1 MHTRNLSFVIL
12 FVGDVSTSVRFYADL
27 LGSDPVEQSPAFAA
41 FALPSGLMLGLWA
54 TKTATPDVT
63 AEPGASELTFTEA
76 DVDAVHRAW
85 VKKGLRIAAPPAD
98 LEFGRTFLAL
108 DPDGHRLRVFRPR
121 AM

>member
-1 MHTRNLSFVIL
+1 MHTQNLSFLVL
-12 FVGDVSTSVRFYADL
+12 FVADVATSARFYADL
-27 LGSDPVEQSPAFAA
+27 VGLEPVEQSPGFAA

-54 TKTATPDVT
+54 TKTATPEVT
-63 AEPGASELTFTEA
+63 AAPGAMELTFTEA

-85 VKKGLRIAAPPAD
+85 VKKGLRIVAPPAD

-121 AM
+121 AA

>member
-1 MHTRNLSFVIL
+1 MHTQDLSFVVL
-12 FVGDVSTSVRFYADL
+12 FVADVATSARFYADL
-27 LGSDPVEQSPAFAA
+27 LGSGPVEQSPGFAA

-54 TKTATPDVT
+54 EKTATPEVT
-63 AEPGASELTFTEA
+63 AVPGAMELTFTEP

-121 AM
+121 AA